1 MMIDMET
8 IMFVLNYLKAWWNVQ
23 INKKKEEIP
32 PNGVVGDAAVPQ
44 IVVMADA
51 ETTDGSLTG
60 TVKFPD
66 GAFFQCLLSKT
77 HKPKLDGSYS
87 VEPNLDGSYSV
98 QPIRF
103 SGAKE
108 GFRFVFHKGKPQ
120 PFEIVVGSSYGENN
134 GRSVMYGGHKLKEKF
149 MERCDQLAGT
159 PVVIVVNLKKGE

>member
-1 MMIDMET
+1 MET
-8 IMFVLNYLKAWWNVQ
+8 IMFVLDYLKAWWHAE

-32 PNGVVGDAAVPQ
+32 LNGAVADAATPQ

-51 ETTDGSLTG
+51 ETTDGSLKG
-60 TVKFPD
+60 KVNFPD
-66 GAFFQCLLSKT
+66 GIFFKCLLSKT

-87 VEPNLDGSYSV
+87 V

-103 SGAKE
+103 AGAKE

>member
-1 MMIDMET
+1 MET
-8 IMFVLNYLKAWWNVQ
+8 IMFVLDYLKAWWNVQ
-23 INKKKEEIP
+23 IKKKKEEIP
-32 PNGVVGDAAVPQ
+32 TNGFIGDAAVPQ

-60 TVKFPD
+60 KVKFPD
-66 GAFFQCLLSKT
+66 GTFFQCLLSKT

-87 VEPNLDGSYSV
+87 V

-108 GFRFVFHKGKPQ
+108 SFRFVFHKGKPQ

-134 GRSVMYGGHKLKEKF
+134 GRSVMYGGNKLKEKF

>member
-1 MMIDMET
+1 
-8 IMFVLNYLKAWWNVQ
+8 MFVLDYLKAWWNAQ

-32 PNGVVGDAAVPQ
+32 TNGVVGGEAAPQ

-60 TVKFPD
+60 TVEFPD
-66 GAFFQCLLSKT
+66 GAFFKCLLSKT

-87 VEPNLDGSYSV
+87 V

-103 SGAKE
+103 SGGKE
-108 GFRFVFHKGKPQ
+108 EFRFVFHKGKPQ

-134 GRSVMYGGHKLKEKF
+134 GRSVMYGGSKLKEKF
-149 MERCDQLAGT
+149 MERCDKLAGT
-159 PVVIVVNLKKGE
+159 PVVIVVDLKKGA

>member
-1 MMIDMET
+1 MET
-8 IMFVLNYLKAWWNVQ
+8 VMFILDYFKAWWNVQ

-32 PNGVVGDAAVPQ
+32 PNGVVGDAVAPK

-77 HKPKLDGSYS
+77 HKPKPDW
-87 VEPNLDGSYSV
+87 SYSV

-108 GFRFVFHKGKPQ
+108 EFRFVFHKGKPQ

-149 MERCDQLAGT
+149 IERFDQLAGT

>member
-1 MMIDMET
+1 
-8 IMFVLNYLKAWWNVQ
+8 MFVLDYLKAWWNVQ

-32 PNGVVGDAAVPQ
+32 LNGVVGDAAVPQ

-66 GAFFQCLLSKT
+66 GAFFRCLLSKT
-77 HKPKLDGSYS
+77 HKQK
-87 VEPNLDGSYSV
+87 LDGSYSV

-149 MERCDQLAGT
+149 MERCDKLAGT

>member
-32 PNGVVGDAAVPQ
+32 LNGVVGDAAVPQ
-44 IVVMADA
+44 IVVMADADA

-77 HKPKLDGSYS
+77 HKPKLEGI
-87 VEPNLDGSYSV
+87 YSV

-120 PFEIVVGSSYGENN
+120 PFEIVVGSSYGENT